1 MVKGMR
7 GRVMD
12 KKCKCG
18 GYICSYVNFNELAE
32 CCDCHKCYVLLKG
45 KWKHTP
51 KNQFRIL
58 YRERLIEQQNSNE

>member
-1 MVKGMR
+1 
-7 GRVMD
+7 MD

-32 CCDCHKCYVLLKG
+32 CCDCHKCYVLVKG
-45 KWKHTP
+45 KWKHIS

-58 YRERLIEQQNSNE
+58 YRERLIEQQNSNK